1 METVGD
7 DLITEKGNI
16 SGSKYFCA
24 KCDYKCS
31 DLCSWDKHL
40 LTASH
45 NSVTVGDAKGAI
57 TGQKGQTIL
66 SPNSKKLIRTTSV
79 RKIII

>member
-1 METVGD
+1 METIGD
-7 DLITEKGNI
+7 VLVTEKGNI

-31 DLCSWDKHL
+31 DLCSWDRHL
-40 LTASH
+40 LTSKH
-45 NSVTVGDAKGAI
+45 NLVTVGDAI
-57 TGQKGQTIL
+57 MGQKGQSIL
-66 SPNSKKLIRTTSV
+66 SPKSKKLLRTTSV

>member
-16 SGSKYFCA
+16 SGSKYFCE
-24 KCDYKCS
+24 KCHYKCS
-31 DLCSWDKHL
+31 ELYSWDKHL
-40 LTASH
+40 LTAAH
-45 NSVTVGDAKGAI
+45 NSVPEKGAI
-57 TGQKGQTIL
+57 TEEKGQTNL
-66 SPNSKKLIRTTSV
+66 PSKIPKLIRTISV